1 MLTDILTKMAN
12 PLRKPHALLWLIK
25 LAVDKQNNELK
36 VAKKKKKLD
45 DYSLL
50 MPKLERII
58 TQLSFVASFSSFFVL
73 FFPSLLLHD
82 WLRFCFET
90 KTEAK
95 KQIVSVKEKTTL
107 DASISSR
114 QTLQIFFFSSW
125 ARQTNIHPL
134 QSAVQT
140 SPYTTHS
147 PFPQPCALS
156 FSRVTQRKN
165 KIRKASRQLA
175 KSSLCARI
183 PASCLRKQAEPLS
196 QKLS

>member
-36 VAKKKKKLD
+36 GAKKKKKLD

-82 WLRFCFET
+82 
-90 KTEAK
+90 
-95 KQIVSVKEKTTL
+95 
-107 DASISSR
+107 
-114 QTLQIFFFSSW
+114 
-125 ARQTNIHPL
+125 
-134 QSAVQT
+134 
-140 SPYTTHS
+140 
-147 PFPQPCALS
+147 
-156 FSRVTQRKN
+156 
-165 KIRKASRQLA
+165 
-175 KSSLCARI
+175 
-183 PASCLRKQAEPLS
+183 
-196 QKLS
+196 